1 MGELAP
7 GAKPAESKSTF
18 LAIRAPY
25 RSRIE
30 IPDPQEVASY
40 YRALGYQEETMK
52 SYRINIDVTKT
63 ALSGSIF
70 GLVSRK
76 ELISSNLLE
85 N

>member
-1 MGELAP
+1 MGELAA
-7 GAKPAESKSTF
+7 GAKPAESKNTF

-40 YRALGYQEETMK
+40 CRALGHHEDMMK
-52 SYRINIDVTKT
+52 SYRINIEVTKT